1 MDAEFT
7 HSPAAPV
14 AVPAAGVAAG
24 VIAAAAYLAAQMT
37 FNATVLG
44 GAGWEPLQRIAA
56 ILLGPDAA
64 PPPVEISAR
73 VIGIALIIHF
83 ALGGAFGRVI
93 DIAVGKRS
101 GTAAVVAG
109 AIAGAVLYGVNYWLI
124 APVAFEWF
132 VGGITTFIDH
142 LLFGGLA
149 ALVYTHLRPRMTA
162 FA

>member
-1 MDAEFT
+1 VLAGQG
-7 HSPAAPV
+7 AARGDEV
-14 AVPAAGVAAG
+14 GRR
-24 VIAAAAYLAAQMT
+24 
-37 FNATVLG
+37 
-44 GAGWEPLQRIAA
+44 PLEDD
-56 ILLGPDAA
+56 P
-64 PPPVEISAR
+64 
-73 VIGIALIIHF
+73 
-83 ALGGAFGRVI
+83 
-93 DIAVGKRS
+93 
-101 GTAAVVAG
+101 AAVVAG